1 MKPFWKKNFVW
12 TEPWFFCQRIRD
24 RGDWFRALIPAV
36 LGTIAVAVLV
46 FVAQGNKMGLA
57 CIPIGLMAGAAIQ
70 LAIEAPFL
78 RRDAWIDD
86 KAIEVFGNA
95 GQFTSFTSIPLH
107 TITSAELRRPE
118 EIRLPFSMLVIQM
131 NNAGSLIGI
140 PQTIRLEQLASTL
153 HRLKV
158 PVILSGWEP
167 PTSETDPQNEYVYHS
182 PADQTPEAA
191 KIESIPESER
201 NLTPMPNMLLALFMA
216 IWPFLIWMALMG
228 WVGYLVYQNWNGLS
242 FWLKAC
248 GAIASFASL
257 TIPFKYY
264 EIVGEF
270 LSAHYLIG
278 VAQNRIRQR
287 VGALIT
293 TFDER
298 TIPVEQIKRETFA
311 AMAPKVIDFGML
323 TVDAPRQRL
332 LYEGNLERLIL
343 PFSSIISCRVE
354 EVQYGTAGESA
365 TGQLRCF
372 VVLTFQKESGP
383 YEIGLRVADKELGKE
398 TDNRRMRKA
407 AELYVYL
414 IDSVT
419 MAD

>member
-24 RGDWFRALIPAV
+24 RADWFRALIPAV
-36 LGTIAVAVLV
+36 LGTIGVAVLV
-46 FVAQGNKMGLA
+46 YVAQGNKLGLA

-95 GQFTSFTSIPLH
+95 GQFTSFSSIPLH
-107 TITSAELRRPE
+107 AITSAELRRSE

-131 NNAGSLIGI
+131 NNSGSVIGI
-140 PQTIRLEQLASTL
+140 PRTIRLEQLAGTL

-158 PVILSGWEP
+158 PVILSGWQP
-167 PTSETDPQNEYVYHS
+167 PTSDSDPQNEYDYHA
-182 PADQTPEAA
+182 PADQQPQPAQ
-191 KIESIPESER
+191 IDSIPEGER

-216 IWPFLIWMALMG
+216 IWPFFIWMAVMG
-228 WVGYLVYQNWNGLS
+228 WVGYLTYQNWQALS
-242 FWLKAC
+242 FWLIAC
-248 GAIASFASL
+248 GAIAAFASL

-264 EIVGEF
+264 EIVGEY

-278 VAQNRIRQR
+278 VAQNRIGQR

-293 TFDER
+293 EFDER
-298 TIPVEQIKRETFA
+298 TIPVEQIQRETFA
-311 AMAPKVIDFGML
+311 ALAPKVIDFGML
-323 TVDAPRQRL
+323 TVDAPRQRI
-332 LYEGNLERLIL
+332 LYEGNLERWVL
-343 PFSSIISCRVE
+343 PFSSVIACRVE

-372 VVLTFQKESGP
+372 VVFTFQKESSP

-414 IDSVT
+414 VDSLT
-419 MAD
+419 MGD